1 MFVEFAF
8 GDTAVESK
16 GTLDTGLPLLSGD
29 SREYIERSVEPAGTE
44 SGIALWR
51 GADHLVGFARSD
63 PSVPIEEATRRIY
76 DGLLASARE
85 FNLFRIWNLVPRIN
99 EESTGGLE
107 NYRAFCR
114 GRSVAFEDA
123 LGKGF
128 MTSLPAASA
137 LGTVA
142 PCLTIAFLAG
152 KAPATHF
159 ENPAQVPAYEY
170 PAEHGPR
177 PPSFAR
183 ATTVDAHGKLDA
195 FISGTSAV
203 VGHET
208 FAPNDTARQ
217 LDCTFENLMLISN
230 ACGLGPHI
238 GAGHGVARHFKVYLR
253 HASDLSLV
261 TPRMERAIL
270 RPGDRVT
277 YLGADICRAALN
289 VEIEVS
295 VRGAERI

>member
-1 MFVEFAF
+1 
-8 GDTAVESK
+8 
-16 GTLDTGLPLLSGD
+16 
-29 SREYIERSVEPAGTE
+29 
-44 SGIALWR
+44 
-51 GADHLVGFARSD
+51 
-63 PSVPIEEATRRIY
+63 
-76 DGLLASARE
+76 
-85 FNLFRIWNLVPRIN
+85 
-99 EESTGGLE
+99 
-107 NYRAFCR
+107 
-114 GRSVAFEDA
+114 
-123 LGKGF
+123 
-128 MTSLPAASA
+128 ASA
-137 LGTVA
+137 LGTAA
-142 PCLTIAFLAG
+142 PGLTIAFLAG
-152 KAPATHF
+152 KAPVTHF

-183 ATTVDAHGKLDA
+183 ATTVAAHGKLDA

-217 LDCTFENLMLISN
+217 LVCTFDNLKLISA

-253 HASDLSLV
+253 NASDLGLV
-261 TPRMERAIL
+261 APRMERAIL